1 MSSKYAVILSMLAA
15 AMVALAVVR
24 EGLALL
30 WIWPAISVGVVAA
43 GYAGLGP
50 RVFGKGPD
58 GRRVLWARLIL
69 MPYLLL
75 ALFVFHLR
83 RIVTGRTCCQQ
94 VMPGLWLGRRPQPHE
109 VPADVEL
116 VIDLTA
122 EMHEPRGVRSSRRY
136 MCFPTLDATAP
147 SPADVHAIL
156 EAVANCRGEVYLHCA
171 AGHGRSAAVAA
182 CVLIQ
187 RGHARTLEAA
197 EAQLH
202 LIRPGI
208 RLNHA
213 QRALI
218 HEFALRRARDP
229 IATGHAPEPSR

>member
-15 AMVALAVVR
+15 AMAALAVVR
-24 EGLALL
+24 GGLALL

-58 GRRVLWARLIL
+58 GRRALWAKLIL

-75 ALFVFHLR
+75 ALLVFHFR
-83 RIVTGRTCCQQ
+83 RVITGRTCCQQ
-94 VMPGLWLGRRPQPHE
+94 VLPGLWLGRRPQPRE

-122 EMHEPRGVRSSRRY
+122 EMHEPRGVLSSRRY
-136 MCFPTLDATAP
+136 RCFPTLDATAP
-147 SPADVHAIL
+147 SPDDVRAIL
-156 EAVANCRGEVYLHCA
+156 QAVTDCHGQVYVHCA

-182 CVLIQ
+182 CIMIQ
-187 RGHARTLEAA
+187 RGYAHTLEEA
-197 EAQLH
+197 EAQISLV
-202 LIRPGI
+202 RPGI

-213 QRALI
+213 RRNLI
-218 HEFALRRARDP
+218 RKFALRQ
-229 IATGHAPEPSR
+229 